1 MRIITLIYKIRWPLF
16 VLCLSVLCYGL
27 FRPAAPPNP
36 FSHSDKVL
44 HCLAFFGFSLVARF
58 AFVNKA
64 NGLIWLFLLAL
75 APASEYLQHYLQP
88 HRSFSWLDI
97 LANSMGVLLA
107 LLMWLAIQENI
118 KNRL

>member
-1 MRIITLIYKIRWPLF
+1 MQIFTVIYKLRWLLF
-16 VLCLSVLCYGL
+16 VTCLSVLCYGL
-27 FRPAAPPNP
+27 FRPQAPPNP

-58 AFVNKA
+58 AFLKRA
-64 NGLIWLFLLAL
+64 NSLIWLVVLAL

-97 LANSMGVLLA
+97 LANSTGVILGLLVWLA
-107 LLMWLAIQENI
+107 LQEHI